1 MEERETLQAHLL
13 MSYMDFVLQPQEEG
27 RKTEKWKVI
36 SAMGSHELGV
46 VSFHPAWRKYV
57 FWPERNT
64 IFDPAC
70 LRELADFVE
79 RQTNHWKAK
88 RGK

>member
-1 MEERETLQAHLL
+1 
-13 MSYMDFVLQPQEEG
+13 MSYMDFILQIQEKG
-27 RKTEKWKVI
+27 RKTEKWAVLSVK
-36 SAMGSHELGV
+36 GSCLLGF

-57 FWPERNT
+57 FWPEGET

-79 RQTNHWKAK
+79 RQTNAWKAK
-88 RGK
+88 RRV

>member
-1 MEERETLQAHLL
+1 MA
-13 MSYMDFVLQPQEEG
+13 YMDFVLQSQEEG

-88 RGK
+88 KGKR

>member
-1 MEERETLQAHLL
+1 MA
-13 MSYMDFVLQPQEEG
+13 YMDFVLQSQEEG

-36 SAMGSHELGV
+36 SAMGSYQLGV

-64 IFDPAC
+64 IFDPVC

-88 RGK
+88 KGKR

>member
-1 MEERETLQAHLL
+1 MEEREAVPQDKL
-13 MSYMDFVLQPQEEG
+13 MAYMDYVPQRQEEG

-36 SAMGSHELGV
+36 SLIGSHELGV

-57 FWPERNT
+57 FWPEKNT

-70 LRELADFVE
+70 LRDLADFVE
-79 RQTNHWKAK
+79 RQTNNWRLK
-88 RGK
+88 RRV